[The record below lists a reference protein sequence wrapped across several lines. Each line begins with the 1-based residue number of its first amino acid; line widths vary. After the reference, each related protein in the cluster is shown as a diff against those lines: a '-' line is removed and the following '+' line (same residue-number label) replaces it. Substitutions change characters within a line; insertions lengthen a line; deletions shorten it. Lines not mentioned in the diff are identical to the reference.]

1 MPEEK
6 NTDVE
11 AQEIETQTAHSEEAE
26 TPPIDDNASEV
37 SEAEESSADA
47 EPEDSPEAEA
57 LANLEA
63 EYEAYKA
70 ESEKQHDQMLR
81 TIAEFDNSRKRA
93 EREKEESLKYALESF
108 AKELIPTIDSI
119 ERAIQSTKESQD
131 VDALAEGVEMI
142 YKGLLSTLEKRGV
155 TPIEAVNEP
164 FDPMQHE
171 AVMHVESESVPE
183 NAVIEEWQ
191 KGYML
196 HNRVIR
202 PSMVSVSKGKSE
214 QVAESDVPNLEEEES
229 NE

>member
-1 MPEEK
+1 MSEEK
-6 NTDVE
+6 NTDAE
-11 AQEIETQTAHSEEAE
+11 EQEIETQTANSEEAE
-26 TPPIDDNASEV
+26 NPPIDDTSEASETD
-37 SEAEESSADA
+37 ESSADA
-47 EPEDSPEAEA
+47 ESKDSPEAEA
-57 LANLEA
+57 LANLAA
-63 EYEAYKA
+63 EYDAYKT
-70 ESEKQHDQMLR
+70 ESEAQHDQMLR

-108 AKELIPTIDSI
+108 VKELIPTIDSI

-171 AVMHVESESVPE
+171 AIMHVESEEVPE
-183 NAVIEEWQ
+183 NNVIEEWQ

-214 QVAESDVPNLEEEES
+214 QVAESEVPNLEEEES

>member
-1 MPEEK
+1 MSEDKKTDTEE
-6 NTDVE
+6 
-11 AQEIETQTAHSEEAE
+11 QEIQIEIQTTDSEETETQ
-26 TPPIDDNASEV
+26 PIDAE
-37 SEAEESSADA
+37 SEA
-47 EPEDSPEAEA
+47 SPDAEA
-57 LANLEA
+57 LANLNA

-70 ESEKQHDQMLR
+70 EAEERHDQMLR

-108 AKELIPTIDSI
+108 VKELIPTIDSI

-131 VDALAEGVEMI
+131 FDALVEGVEMI
-142 YKGLLSTLEKRGV
+142 HKGFLSAFEKRGV
-155 TPIEAVNEP
+155 TPIEAVNEL

-171 AVMHVESESVPE
+171 AVMHVESEDVPE
-183 NAVIEEWQ
+183 NRVIEEWQ

-214 QVAESDVPNLEEEES
+214 QVAESEIPNIEEEES

>member
-1 MPEEK
+1 MSEEK
-6 NTDVE
+6 NTDAE
-11 AQEIETQTAHSEEAE
+11 EQEIETQTANSEEPE
-26 TPPIDDNASEV
+26 GPPTDDASEI
-37 SEAEESSADA
+37 SEADESSADA
-47 EPEDSPEAEA
+47 ESEDSPEAEA
-57 LANLEA
+57 LANLET
-63 EYEAYKA
+63 EYEAYKT

-108 AKELIPTIDSI
+108 IKELIPTIDSI

-142 YKGLLSTLEKRGV
+142 YKGLLSTLEKHGV

-171 AVMHVESESVPE
+171 AVMHVESENVPE
-183 NAVIEEWQ
+183 NNVIEEWQ

-214 QVAESDVPNLEEEES
+214 QAAESEVPNLEEEES

>member
-1 MPEEK
+1 MSEDKKTDTEE
-6 NTDVE
+6 
-11 AQEIETQTAHSEEAE
+11 QEIQIEIQTTDSEETETQ
-26 TPPIDDNASEV
+26 PIDAD
-37 SEAEESSADA
+37 SEA
-47 EPEDSPEAEA
+47 SPEAEA

-70 ESEKQHDQMLR
+70 ESEERHDQMLR

-108 AKELIPTIDSI
+108 VKELIPTIDSI

-142 YKGLLSTLEKRGV
+142 YKGLLSTLEKHGV

-171 AVMHVESESVPE
+171 AVMHVESENVPE
-183 NAVIEEWQ
+183 NNVIEEWQ

-214 QVAESDVPNLEEEES
+214 QVAESEVPNIEEEES

>member
-6 NTDVE
+6 NTDME
-11 AQEIETQTAHSEEAE
+11 EQEIETQTANSEEAE
-26 TPPIDDNASEV
+26 SPPVDDASEI
-37 SEAEESSADA
+37 SEAEESNGDA
-47 EPEDSPEAEA
+47 ESEDSPEAEA
-57 LANLEA
+57 FVNLTA

-70 ESEKQHDQMLR
+70 QSEEQHDQMLR

-108 AKELIPTIDSI
+108 VKELIPTIDSI

-131 VDALAEGVEMI
+131 VDALVEGIEMI
-142 YKGLLSTLEKRGV
+142 YKGLISTLEKRGV
-155 TPIEAVNEP
+155 TPIDAVNEP

-183 NAVIEEWQ
+183 NIVIEDWQ

-214 QVAESDVPNLEEEES
+214 QVAESEVPNLEEEES

>member
-1 MPEEK
+1 MSEDK
-6 NTDVE
+6 NTDTE
-11 AQEIETQTAHSEEAE
+11 EQEIEIKIEITDPEETESQPA
-26 TPPIDDNASEV
+26 D
-37 SEAEESSADA
+37 SEA
-47 EPEDSPEAEA
+47 SPEAEA

-70 ESEKQHDQMLR
+70 ESEERHDQMLR

-108 AKELIPTIDSI
+108 LKELIPTMDGI

-131 VDALAEGVEMI
+131 FDALAEGVEMI
-142 YKGLLSTLEKRGV
+142 HKGLLSAFEKRGV

-171 AVMHVESESVPE
+171 AVMHVESEDVPE
-183 NAVIEEWQ
+183 NRVIEEWQ

-202 PSMVSVSKGKSE
+202 PSMVSVSKGKGE
-214 QVAESDVPNLEEEES
+214 QAAESEAPGIEEEES

>member
-6 NTDVE
+6 NIDVE
-11 AQEIETQTAHSEEAE
+11 EQEIETQTANSEEAE
-26 TPPIDDNASEV
+26 SPPIDDTSEV

-47 EPEDSPEAEA
+47 EPEDSPEAEV

-63 EYEAYKA
+63 EYEAYKV

-171 AVMHVESESVPE
+171 AVMHVESEDVPE

>member
-1 MPEEK
+1 MSEEK
-6 NTDVE
+6 NTDAE
-11 AQEIETQTAHSEEAE
+11 EQEIETQTADSEEAE
-26 TPPIDDNASEV
+26 SPTTDDAP
-37 SEAEESSADA
+37 EESRADA
-47 EPEDSPEAEA
+47 ESGDSPEAEA
-57 LANLEA
+57 LAKLEA
-63 EYEAYKA
+63 EYQAYKA

-108 AKELIPTIDSI
+108 VKELIPTIDSI

-131 VDALAEGVEMI
+131 VDALVEGVEMI
-142 YKGLLSTLEKRGV
+142 YKGLLSTLEKRSV
-155 TPIEAVNEP
+155 TPIEAVNKP

-171 AVMHVESESVPE
+171 AVMHVESEDIPE
-183 NAVIEEWQ
+183 NNVIEEWQ

-214 QVAESDVPNLEEEES
+214 QVAESEVPNIEEEES

>member
-1 MPEEK
+1 MSEEK
-6 NTDVE
+6 NTDTVE
-11 AQEIETQTAHSEEAE
+11 QEIETQTADSEEPE
-26 TPPIDDNASEV
+26 STPTDDASEV
-37 SEAEESSADA
+37 SEADESNADA
-47 EPEDSPEAEA
+47 ESQDSPEAEA

-81 TIAEFDNSRKRA
+81 TIAEFDNSRKRT

-108 AKELIPTIDSI
+108 VKELIPTIDSI

-142 YKGLLSTLEKRGV
+142 YKGLLSTLEKHGV

-171 AVMHVESESVPE
+171 AVMHVESENVPE
-183 NAVIEEWQ
+183 NNVIEEWQ

-214 QVAESDVPNLEEEES
+214 QVPESEVPNLEEEES

>member
-1 MPEEK
+1 MSEDKKTDTEE
-6 NTDVE
+6 
-11 AQEIETQTAHSEEAE
+11 QEIQIEIQTTDSEETETQ
-26 TPPIDDNASEV
+26 PIDAD
-37 SEAEESSADA
+37 SEA
-47 EPEDSPEAEA
+47 SPEAEA
-57 LANLEA
+57 LANLKA

-70 ESEKQHDQMLR
+70 ESEERHDQMLR

-108 AKELIPTIDSI
+108 VKELIPTIDSI

-131 VDALAEGVEMI
+131 FDALVEGVEMI
-142 YKGLLSTLEKRGV
+142 HKGLLSAFEKRGV
-155 TPIEAVNEP
+155 TPIEAVNEL

-171 AVMHVESESVPE
+171 AVMHVESEDVPE
-183 NAVIEEWQ
+183 NRVIEEWQ

-202 PSMVSVSKGKSE
+202 PSMVSVSKGKGE
-214 QVAESDVPNLEEEES
+214 QVAESEAPGIEEEES

>member
-1 MPEEK
+1 MSEEK

-11 AQEIETQTAHSEEAE
+11 EQEIETANSEEAE
-26 TPPIDDNASEV
+26 NPPTNDAS
-37 SEAEESSADA
+37 AESSVGA
-47 EPEDSPEAEA
+47 ESEDSPEAEA
-57 LANLEA
+57 LANLTA
-63 EYEAYKA
+63 EYEAYKV

-81 TIAEFDNSRKRA
+81 TIAEFDNSKKRA

-108 AKELIPTIDSI
+108 VKELIPTIDSI

-142 YKGLLSTLEKRGV
+142 YKGILSLLEKRGV

-171 AVMHVESESVPE
+171 AVMHVESEEVPE
-183 NAVIEEWQ
+183 NNVIEEWQ

-214 QVAESDVPNLEEEES
+214 QVAESEVPSIEEEES

>member
-11 AQEIETQTAHSEEAE
+11 EQEIETQTANSEEAE
-26 TPPIDDNASEV
+26 SPPIDDASEV

-47 EPEDSPEAEA
+47 ESGDSPEAEA
-57 LANLEA
+57 LANLTA
-63 EYEAYKA
+63 EYEAYKT
-70 ESEKQHDQMLR
+70 ESEARHDQMLR

-93 EREKEESLKYALESF
+93 EREKEESLKYALENF
-108 AKELIPTIDSI
+108 VKELIPTIDSI
-119 ERAIQSTKESQD
+119 ERAIQSRKESQD
-131 VDALAEGVEMI
+131 VDALVEGVEMI

-171 AVMHVESESVPE
+171 AVMHVESEDVPE
-183 NAVIEEWQ
+183 NVVIEEWQ

-214 QVAESDVPNLEEEES
+214 QVAESETPNPEEEES

>member
-1 MPEEK
+1 MWK
-6 NTDVE
+6 T
-11 AQEIETQTAHSEEAE
+11 QEIEMQTTNSAEAE
-26 TPPIDDNASEV
+26 SPPIDDVSEA
-37 SEAEESSADA
+37 SEAEESNADT
-47 EPEDSPEAEA
+47 ESGDSPEAEA

-70 ESEKQHDQMLR
+70 ESEERHDQMLR

-108 AKELIPTIDSI
+108 VKELIPTVDSI

-131 VDALAEGVEMI
+131 FEALAEGVEMI
-142 YKGLLSTLEKRGV
+142 YKGILSTLEKRGV

-171 AVMHVESESVPE
+171 AIMHVESEDVPE
-183 NAVIEEWQ
+183 NNVIEEWQ

-214 QVAESDVPNLEEEES
+214 QVAESEVPNLEEEES

>member
-1 MPEEK
+1 MSEEK

-11 AQEIETQTAHSEEAE
+11 EQEIDTQTAHSEEPE
-26 TPPIDDNASEV
+26 SPPIDDAPEASEA
-37 SEAEESSADA
+37 AESGADA
-47 EPEDSPEAEA
+47 ESEGSPKAEA
-57 LANLEA
+57 LANLAA

-93 EREKEESLKYALESF
+93 EREKEESLKYALENF
-108 AKELIPTIDSI
+108 VKELIPTIDSI

-142 YKGLLSTLEKRGV
+142 YKGILSTLEKRGV
-155 TPIEAVNEP
+155 TPIEAANEP

-171 AVMHVESESVPE
+171 AIMHVESESVPE
-183 NAVIEEWQ
+183 NIVIEEWQ

>member
-1 MPEEK
+1 MSEDKKTDTEE
-6 NTDVE
+6 
-11 AQEIETQTAHSEEAE
+11 QEIQIEIQTTDSEETETQ
-26 TPPIDDNASEV
+26 PIDAD
-37 SEAEESSADA
+37 SEA
-47 EPEDSPEAEA
+47 SPEAEA
-57 LANLEA
+57 LANLKA

-70 ESEKQHDQMLR
+70 ESEERHDQMLR

-108 AKELIPTIDSI
+108 VKELVPTIDSI

-131 VDALAEGVEMI
+131 FDALVEGVEMI
-142 YKGLLSTLEKRGV
+142 HKGFLSAFEKRGV
-155 TPIEAVNEP
+155 TPIEAVNEL

-171 AVMHVESESVPE
+171 AVMHVESEDVPE
-183 NAVIEEWQ
+183 NRVIEEWQ

-202 PSMVSVSKGKSE
+202 PSMVSVSKGKGE
-214 QVAESDVPNLEEEES
+214 QVAESEAPSIEEEES

>member
-11 AQEIETQTAHSEEAE
+11 EQEIETQTAHSEE
-26 TPPIDDNASEV
+26 SEV
-37 SEAEESSADA
+37 SEAEESGA
-47 EPEDSPEAEA
+47 EAESGDSPEAEA
-57 LANLEA
+57 LANLTA

-70 ESEKQHDQMLR
+70 ESEKQHDQTLR
-81 TIAEFDNSRKRA
+81 TIAELDNSRKRT

-131 VDALAEGVEMI
+131 VAALVEGVEMI

-183 NAVIEEWQ
+183 NVVIEEWQ

-196 HNRVIR
+196 RNRVIR
-202 PSMVSVSKGKSE
+202 PSMVSVSKGKGE
-214 QVAESDVPNLEEEES
+214 QVAESDVPNLEEEEA

>member
-1 MPEEK
+1 MSEDKKTDTEE
-6 NTDVE
+6 
-11 AQEIETQTAHSEEAE
+11 QEIQIEIQTTDSEETETQ
-26 TPPIDDNASEV
+26 PIDAD
-37 SEAEESSADA
+37 SEA
-47 EPEDSPEAEA
+47 SPEAEA

-70 ESEKQHDQMLR
+70 ESEERHDQMLR

-108 AKELIPTIDSI
+108 VKELIPTVDSI

-131 VDALAEGVEMI
+131 FDALIEGVEMI
-142 YKGLLSTLEKRGV
+142 HKGFLSAFEKRGV
-155 TPIEAVNEP
+155 TPIEAVNEL

-171 AVMHVESESVPE
+171 AVMHVESEDVPE
-183 NAVIEEWQ
+183 NRVIEEWQ

-202 PSMVSVSKGKSE
+202 PSMVSVSKGKGE
-214 QVAESDVPNLEEEES
+214 QVPESEAPSIEEEES